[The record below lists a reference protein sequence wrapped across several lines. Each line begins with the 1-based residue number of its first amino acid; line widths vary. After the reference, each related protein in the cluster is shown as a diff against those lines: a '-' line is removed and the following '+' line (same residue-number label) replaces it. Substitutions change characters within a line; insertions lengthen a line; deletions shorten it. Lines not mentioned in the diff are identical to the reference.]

1 VVVTLADAGDSLRL
15 DIVDDGRGFD
25 ASRWD
30 RQGGQGG
37 GYGLRSMRARLR
49 ELGGGLDVESA
60 PGDGTALSASV
71 PLGPV
76 SVAPIVASE
85 EEGA

>member
-1 VVVTLADAGDSLRL
+1 MVTLADAGDTVRL

-25 ASRWD
+25 ARHWD
-30 RQGGQGG
+30 AQGGVGSRGG

-60 PGDGTALSASV
+60 PGDSTALSAHI
-71 PLGPV
+71 PLGGTAQARRPGG
-76 SVAPIVASE
+76 
-85 EEGA
+85 EG